1 MYNDCHPLTTV
12 AAQMDSLINTAL
24 WFIKYSSDD
33 SSSDNSS

>member
-24 WFIKYSSDD
+24 WFIKYTDG
-33 SSSDNSS
+33 NSEKNLQ